1 METHFPEM
9 ENSHSRLARE
19 RVLADLRALT
29 HDAEE
34 LLKATAGDV
43 SEKASEARARVT
55 AALERAKAT
64 YQDLHDQGLA
74 SAREAVKKADTT
86 IREHPYQSVGIAFG
100 IGLLLGVL
108 LKRK

>member
-34 LLKATAGDV
+34 LLKATAGDI
-43 SEKASEARARVT
+43 SEKAAEAGDPKGKGGLLTHRQQATDLEDQRDRGHRQKAEQARA
-55 AALERAKAT
+55 
-64 YQDLHDQGLA
+64 DQHVRH
-74 SAREAVKKADTT
+74 SM
-86 IREHPYQSVGIAFG
+86 P
-100 IGLLLGVL
+100 
-108 LKRK
+108 